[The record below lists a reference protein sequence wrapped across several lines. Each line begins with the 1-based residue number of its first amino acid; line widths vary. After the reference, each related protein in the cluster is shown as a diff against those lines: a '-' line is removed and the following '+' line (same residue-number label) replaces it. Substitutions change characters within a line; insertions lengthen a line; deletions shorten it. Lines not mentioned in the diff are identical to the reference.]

1 MTSSTTSPTRVTGAL
16 PDGSREA
23 SALLAHRRP
32 ADPGGDQHARAAAV
46 HQGHGPRR
54 TALRR
59 TDRHPAQ
66 QRTAHAGRAGHDD
79 RDRHPRHRPL
89 GGCGDGGIGRRCA
102 DDHPRLGE
110 PRQPRHRGVRGRC
123 RAPRGARARVVERHA
138 HRGAGD
144 PAHHRHARAHAGR
157 PWCGPPDHRGLH
169 HHGQQWALRVHRN
182 GVPADSS
189 LRVPH
194 LLDGNP
200 RDRRVRTQD
209 GARHAHRGGWHQ
221 PGGEPPGRCPVA
233 RDHLQRV
240 RRQRPDGRHRRHHL
254 QLEHQGRRRQ
264 RRRALHRAVRHPRR
278 RAGRHVTAGGQVQH
292 RRHGDR
298 RPDHPDAELDHPVPR
313 RPLGAEPGVLRVGG
327 GARGHRPV
335 AACSPART
343 MASWRDRIRWHGR
356 QACEGGGWGMT
367 TTQTTESTR
376 SSPKQADDRF
386 INRHASLMPTFAA
399 LGVRVLLIFAQ
410 LYFGYFVSPGN
421 MSALLLDN
429 AYLMVIAVGMTFVI
443 LTAGIDLS
451 VGSVMAFTGILL
463 ASLLGRGMPAA
474 VAVPVILLAGAVIG
488 LLIGILVQY
497 FDVQPFIA
505 SLAGL
510 FLARG
515 LAFVVSL
522 KSIRVDDPSVLWL
535 QSTRF
540 QVGDWYITP
549 TGIIALLAVGVGA
562 FVLQYTRFGRTVYA
576 IGGNE
581 QSARLMGLKVARTKV
596 FVYLISGSLAGLAG
610 LILTAYSGAGYPRNG
625 IGTELDAIAA
635 VVIGGTL
642 LSGGRGY
649 VLGSMIG
656 VLVYGTIK
664 TVISFLGAEQAWMQI
679 IVGGLLLL
687 FILIQRFSVARSERR
702 E

>member
-1 MTSSTTSPTRVTGAL
+1 
-16 PDGSREA
+16 
-23 SALLAHRRP
+23 
-32 ADPGGDQHARAAAV
+32 
-46 HQGHGPRR
+46 
-54 TALRR
+54 
-59 TDRHPAQ
+59 
-66 QRTAHAGRAGHDD
+66 
-79 RDRHPRHRPL
+79 
-89 GGCGDGGIGRRCA
+89 
-102 DDHPRLGE
+102 
-110 PRQPRHRGVRGRC
+110 
-123 RAPRGARARVVERHA
+123 
-138 HRGAGD
+138 
-144 PAHHRHARAHAGR
+144 
-157 PWCGPPDHRGLH
+157 
-169 HHGQQWALRVHRN
+169 
-182 GVPADSS
+182 
-189 LRVPH
+189 
-194 LLDGNP
+194 
-200 RDRRVRTQD
+200 
-209 GARHAHRGGWHQ
+209 
-221 PGGEPPGRCPVA
+221 
-233 RDHLQRV
+233 
-240 RRQRPDGRHRRHHL
+240 
-254 QLEHQGRRRQ
+254 
-264 RRRALHRAVRHPRR
+264 
-278 RAGRHVTAGGQVQH
+278 
-292 RRHGDR
+292 
-298 RPDHPDAELDHPVPR
+298 
-313 RPLGAEPGVLRVGG
+313 
-327 GARGHRPV
+327 
-335 AACSPART
+335 
-343 MASWRDRIRWHGR
+343 
-356 QACEGGGWGMT
+356 MT
-367 TTQTTESTR
+367 TTETTESTR
-376 SSPKQADDRF
+376 SSPTQADDRF

-399 LGVRVLLIFAQ
+399 LGVLVVLLFAAQ
-410 LYFGYFVSPGN
+410 LYFGDFVSPGN

-549 TGIIALLAVGVGA
+549 TGIIALLAVGIGA

-687 FILIQRFSVARSERR
+687 FILIQRFIVSRAERR

>member
-1 MTSSTTSPTRVTGAL
+1 
-16 PDGSREA
+16 
-23 SALLAHRRP
+23 
-32 ADPGGDQHARAAAV
+32 
-46 HQGHGPRR
+46 
-54 TALRR
+54 
-59 TDRHPAQ
+59 
-66 QRTAHAGRAGHDD
+66 
-79 RDRHPRHRPL
+79 
-89 GGCGDGGIGRRCA
+89 
-102 DDHPRLGE
+102 
-110 PRQPRHRGVRGRC
+110 
-123 RAPRGARARVVERHA
+123 
-138 HRGAGD
+138 
-144 PAHHRHARAHAGR
+144 
-157 PWCGPPDHRGLH
+157 
-169 HHGQQWALRVHRN
+169 
-182 GVPADSS
+182 
-189 LRVPH
+189 
-194 LLDGNP
+194 
-200 RDRRVRTQD
+200 
-209 GARHAHRGGWHQ
+209 
-221 PGGEPPGRCPVA
+221 
-233 RDHLQRV
+233 
-240 RRQRPDGRHRRHHL
+240 
-254 QLEHQGRRRQ
+254 
-264 RRRALHRAVRHPRR
+264 
-278 RAGRHVTAGGQVQH
+278 
-292 RRHGDR
+292 
-298 RPDHPDAELDHPVPR
+298 
-313 RPLGAEPGVLRVGG
+313 
-327 GARGHRPV
+327 
-335 AACSPART
+335 
-343 MASWRDRIRWHGR
+343 
-356 QACEGGGWGMT
+356 MT
-367 TTQTTESTR
+367 TTETTESTR
-376 SSPKQADDRF
+376 SSPTQADDRF

-399 LGVRVLLIFAQ
+399 LGVLVVLLIVAQ
-410 LYFGYFVSPGN
+410 LYFGDFVSPGN

-549 TGIIALLAVGVGA
+549 TGIIALLAVAIGA

-687 FILIQRFSVARSERR
+687 FILIQRFIVSRSERR

>member
-1 MTSSTTSPTRVTGAL
+1 
-16 PDGSREA
+16 
-23 SALLAHRRP
+23 
-32 ADPGGDQHARAAAV
+32 
-46 HQGHGPRR
+46 
-54 TALRR
+54 
-59 TDRHPAQ
+59 
-66 QRTAHAGRAGHDD
+66 
-79 RDRHPRHRPL
+79 
-89 GGCGDGGIGRRCA
+89 
-102 DDHPRLGE
+102 
-110 PRQPRHRGVRGRC
+110 
-123 RAPRGARARVVERHA
+123 
-138 HRGAGD
+138 
-144 PAHHRHARAHAGR
+144 
-157 PWCGPPDHRGLH
+157 
-169 HHGQQWALRVHRN
+169 
-182 GVPADSS
+182 
-189 LRVPH
+189 
-194 LLDGNP
+194 
-200 RDRRVRTQD
+200 
-209 GARHAHRGGWHQ
+209 
-221 PGGEPPGRCPVA
+221 
-233 RDHLQRV
+233 
-240 RRQRPDGRHRRHHL
+240 
-254 QLEHQGRRRQ
+254 
-264 RRRALHRAVRHPRR
+264 
-278 RAGRHVTAGGQVQH
+278 
-292 RRHGDR
+292 
-298 RPDHPDAELDHPVPR
+298 
-313 RPLGAEPGVLRVGG
+313 
-327 GARGHRPV
+327 
-335 AACSPART
+335 
-343 MASWRDRIRWHGR
+343 
-356 QACEGGGWGMT
+356 MT

-376 SSPKQADDRF
+376 SSPLQADDRF

-399 LGVRVLLIFAQ
+399 LGVLVVLLIVAQ
-410 LYFGYFVSPGN
+410 LYFGDFVSPGN

-549 TGIIALLAVGVGA
+549 TGIIALLAVGIGA

-687 FILIQRFSVARSERR
+687 FILIQRFIVSRSERR